1 MFMSSNGFNTET
13 MVAMDKKPSNLIP
26 DCHVVECLMEEHYE
40 DRSCVQW
47 EDEVQDLCVWASL
60 AG

>member
-1 MFMSSNGFNTET
+1 MRN
-13 MVAMDKKPSNLIP
+13 PSNLIP

>member
-1 MFMSSNGFNTET
+1 
-13 MVAMDKKPSNLIP
+13 
-26 DCHVVECLMEEHYE
+26 VECLMEEHYE

-47 EDEVQDLCVWASL
+47 EDEVQDLCVWASS